1 MLERA
6 GDDDSAI
13 QYWAV
18 TGLAIGQFDDQQT
31 KATLEG
37 GLGDSAVSVRIA
49 AADALCRLGSHQA
62 ALPALIDA
70 LEHPLV
76 MARGRAANVL
86 DSQPPAAAP
95 SLRPALEPL
104 RHAIARLGD
113 GLLDVQYRFPME
125 RAVAAIEGSTDYYRW
140 PD

>member
-1 MLERA
+1 MA
-6 GDDDSAI
+6 
-13 QYWAV
+13 
-18 TGLAIGQFDDQQT
+18 
-31 KATLEG
+31 
-37 GLGDSAVSVRIA
+37 DSAVSVRIA
-49 AADALCRLGSHQA
+49 AADALCRLGYYEA

-95 SLRPALEPL
+95 SLRPALVPL
-104 RHAIARLGD
+104 RQAIARFGD